1 MAFPRSADSTP
12 VLIEKKI
19 AALRAR
25 LRAPTLAL
33 GGEDIGAPGYGR
45 EIRSI
50 TYRPRWM
57 LSRRPERLKATR
69 PVTERVAQK
78 SCGEKYFG
86 PSAAVNCRR
95 PGLLHF
101 QNGGWKRR

>member
-50 TYRPRWM
+50 TYRPRRM
-57 LSRRPERLKATR
+57 LSRRPGRLKAGR
-69 PVTERVAQK
+69 ARLLSGSHKNP
-78 SCGEKYFG
+78 
-86 PSAAVNCRR
+86 AAKNISGRLS
-95 PGLLHF
+95 PIELQGLSLGAGL
-101 QNGGWKRR
+101 QGCD

>member
-12 VLIEKKI
+12 VF
-19 AALRAR
+19 AR
-25 LRAPTLAL
+25 ETEDADARI

-95 PGLLHF
+95 PLPLVYCTSRKGGG
-101 QNGGWKRR
+101 NG